1 MKSRL
6 MMVAAASAVAMSTVL
21 VAGQSGQKPQYPIP
35 DPKNPQITTLEDQYV
50 RVAYNNEG
58 YVILGYRLTNEL
70 VGKEWVRIEM
80 GTTLREG
87 KPRYSLKR
95 SDITLDTPDNKTLS
109 LPANAEFINQDLRQV
124 ENQAR
129 VINDSINY
137 FPPTVRGSQP
147 LSFFAEPNAGQR
159 AYDDVDIDS
168 TRAVVGRL
176 YFKIPGGLQY
186 GQHFLNVQ
194 FATSKVRVPFRIF
207 TKEEAKVIQKN
218 WRDIKKQVEEAFKKG
233 K

>member
-1 MKSRL
+1 MSPRSIL
-6 MMVAAASAVAMSTVL
+6 IASVCAIAVTVSVAA
-21 VAGQSGQKPQYPIP
+21 QQKSPIP
-35 DPKNPQITTLEDQYV
+35 LPNVNNPQITTLEDQYV

-58 YVILGYRLTNEL
+58 YVILGYRLTQQL
-70 VGKEWVRIEM
+70 QGKEWVRIEM

-95 SDITLDTPDNKTLS
+95 SDITLDTPDNKHLS
-109 LPANAEFINQDLRQV
+109 LPTNAEFQNVDLRAI

-147 LSFFAEPNAGQR
+147 LSFFAEPMGGQR
-159 AYDDVDIDS
+159 AYDNVDIDP
-168 TRAVVGRL
+168 TRSVVGRL
-176 YFKIPGGLQY
+176 YFKIPGGLQF

-207 TKEEAKVIQKN
+207 TKDEEKVIKKE
-218 WRDIKKQVEEAFKKG
+218 WKDIKKQVEDAFKKG
-233 K
+233 GGK